1 MIHARRHESGISPS
15 RVRRSVRL
23 YRVSTSSLLVHFLTV
38 FPLAS
43 TARHHVASVLLLRLL
58 LCHPSFLP
66 PSDARL
72 ALCSARVRSFLVRE
86 SRDEATWLTS
96 SSPLSL
102 FFFFFP
108 PSFRPLFLP
117 LSPSVRMPLSSL
129 LVRVSS
135 TLPTLCFFMLGQRR
149 GTEEL
154 SRLRTPRV
162 YTHHRPSA
170 SLSAA
175 LFFHAA

>member
-23 YRVSTSSLLVHFLTV
+23 YRVSTSSLLVHFLTTSSLSLPPPAITSRPSSFFVFYFAILPSSLPPTLARSLLRARSV
-38 FPLAS
+38 FPRPRVS
-43 TARHHVASVLLLRLL
+43 RRSDVA
-58 LCHPSFLP
+58 H
-66 PSDARL
+66 
-72 ALCSARVRSFLVRE
+72 LVI
-86 SRDEATWLTS
+86 
-96 SSPLSL
+96 PLSL

-108 PSFRPLFLP
+108 PSFRPLFLL
-117 LSPSVRMPLSSL
+117 LSLSVRMLLSSL

-162 YTHHRPSA
+162 YTPSA
-170 SLSAA
+170 
-175 LFFHAA
+175 

>member
-23 YRVSTSSLLVHFLTV
+23 YRVSTSSLLVHFLTTSSLSLPPPAITSRPSSFFVFYFAILPSSLPPTLARSLLRARSV
-38 FPLAS
+38 FPRPRVS
-43 TARHHVASVLLLRLL
+43 RRSDVA
-58 LCHPSFLP
+58 H
-66 PSDARL
+66 
-72 ALCSARVRSFLVRE
+72 LVI
-86 SRDEATWLTS
+86 
-96 SSPLSL
+96 PLSL

-108 PSFRPLFLP
+108 PSFRPLFLL
-117 LSPSVRMPLSSL
+117 LSPSVRMLLSSL

-162 YTHHRPSA
+162 YTPSA
-170 SLSAA
+170 
-175 LFFHAA
+175 